1 MASIREVAKHAG
13 VSIATVSRV
22 VNGVETVAPK
32 LRHDVLQAVEACGYK
47 PAEQRRAS
55 LNIALVYAGPFTI
68 SSPYDSACVEGIVS
82 AMRESRYDLSVVDIR
97 RDRTGGESLRQLF
110 ARKGIAGAIV
120 RCTIDERPL
129 VVEMAQEKLPLVVL
143 GDHFEHEH
151 EHESIA
157 FAYTE
162 SEQASR
168 EAIEHLVSLGH
179 QRIAFVSCH
188 REDGDHADRLRAYRE
203 VLSEHG
209 LLNESLVYRVPPS
222 RRDGGPVLRKLV
234 GSADRPTAVYIADPL
249 IAAGAINEAHHM
261 GVRIPDDLSIVGFD
275 DTDLRHLVYPSM
287 SAVCQDSEEL
297 GRSAFNLIRSLID
310 GGAAA
315 PGSSTLQQAWLEVH
329 GSTGPPPASVERV
342 MPSGSRL
349 PSK

>member
-22 VNGVETVAPK
+22 VNGVESVAPK
-32 LRHDVLQAVEACGYK
+32 LRRDVLQAVEACGYK
-47 PAEQRRAS
+47 PAEQRRSAS
-55 LNIALVYAGPFTI
+55 SIALIYAGPFTI
-68 SSPYDSACVEGIVS
+68 GSPYDSACVDGIVS
-82 AMRESRYDLSVVDIR
+82 AMRESRYDLSVIDIR
-97 RDRTGGESLRQLF
+97 RDRAANESFKQVF

-120 RCTIDERPL
+120 RCTIEDRPL
-129 VVEMAQEKLPLVVL
+129 VVEMAAEQLPIVVL
-143 GDHFEHEH
+143 GDHFEHPT
-151 EHESIA
+151 IA

-162 SEQASR
+162 SAQASR

-179 QRIAFVSCH
+179 QRIAFVACH
-188 REDGDHADRLRAYRE
+188 REDGDHADRFRAYCD
-203 VLSEHG
+203 VLTEHQ

-297 GRSAFNLIRSLID
+297 GRSAFQLLLGLID
-310 GGAAA
+310 GEGDAES
-315 PGSSTLQQAWLEVH
+315 SSTRQQAWLEVH
-329 GSTGPPPASVERV
+329 GSTGPPPVNVDRV

-349 PSK
+349 PAR